1 MVGPLHLLWTTS
13 QVLPLDLTPAPQVTE
28 HSVQSDHGE
37 NSNDSVVDHMY
48 DQNYFANLI
57 LIYKS
62 KFVLIFEKRFF

>member
-37 NSNDSVVDHMY
+37 NSNDSVVDNMY
-48 DQNYFANLI
+48 HNFYYYLT
-57 LIYKS
+57 LIYN
-62 KFVLIFEKRFF
+62 IFQLVFTFL